1 MTDEHD
7 VQRLVARA
15 RHGDVGAMG
24 ALHDHYAERVF
35 RFVRFRLGSPQDAED
50 MAQRVFLRMI
60 EALPR
65 YESRG
70 TPFGAWLFRIARN
83 AVIDHQRTRRSH
95 EPLDAAGDAT
105 SMARGPEELAITAS
119 EMERV
124 TAALAQLTEE
134 QREVIVYRFFAEL
147 SPREISIVVGSREG
161 AVRAMQFRALGAL
174 RRHLA
179 DPQISRGRA
188 QEEVSE

>member
-7 VQRLVARA
+7 IQQLVARA
-15 RHGDVGAMG
+15 RRGDARAMG
-24 ALHDHYAERVF
+24 ALHDHYADRLF
-35 RFVRFRLGSPQDAED
+35 RFVRFRLGSVEDAED
-50 MAQRVFLRMI
+50 VAQRVFLRMI

-83 AVIDHQRTRRSH
+83 AVVDHRRTSRAH
-95 EPLDAAGDAT
+95 EPLEGAGDAP
-105 SMARGPEELAITAS
+105 SMARGPEELAITVS

-124 TAALAQLTEE
+124 TAALADLTEE
-134 QREVIVYRFFAEL
+134 QRDVIVYRFFAEL
-147 SPREISIVVGSREG
+147 SPREIAKVLGRREG
-161 AVRAMQFRALGAL
+161 TIRATQFRALGAL

-179 DPQISRGRA
+179 EPDPSPGGIT
-188 QEEVSE
+188 EEAPE